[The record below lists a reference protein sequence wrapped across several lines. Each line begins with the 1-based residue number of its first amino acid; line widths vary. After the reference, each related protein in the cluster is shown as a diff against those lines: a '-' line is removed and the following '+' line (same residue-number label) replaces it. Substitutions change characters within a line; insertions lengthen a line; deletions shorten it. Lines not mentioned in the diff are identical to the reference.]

1 MIITDAV
8 QQYVYMLKFNRCN
21 SNIYSF
27 TIQEVTISLNKAK
40 KNAAYNF

>member
-27 TIQEVTISLNKAK
+27 TIQVTISLNKAK